1 MKNRIFALL
10 LLCIAGSSC
19 LKEKLEEGYNKQE
32 ANIDSYIAKNPTGQ
46 RDSVIIDT
54 LGTYLDTTFVYDTTY
69 VDDVTIIDTSI
80 ANIELKYKT
89 EKRDTVITDSL
100 RVVYNGGATRLVRL
114 EEGNGPELSADGNIA
129 FYYAGYTFNGSIDK
143 RNLFVTNHQATA
155 ESSNFSLTDP
165 DYSLYEINLG
175 ETELIEGLR
184 DGLIGVRAGEQCDIL
199 FSGKYAF
206 GNSVFGTIPANSAL
220 AFQIWVVG
228 VSND

>member
-32 ANIDSYIAKNPTGQ
+32 ANIDSYIAKNPTGT

-54 LGTYLDTTFVYDTTY
+54 LRTYLDTTFVFDTTY
-69 VDDVTIIDTSI
+69 VDDKMVIDTTI
-80 ANIELKYKT
+80 AGIEVKHET
-89 EKRDTVITDSL
+89 QKRDTTITDSL
-100 RVVYNGGATRLVRL
+100 RVVYNGGSTRLVRL
-114 EEGNGPELSADGNIA
+114 EGTGPMLEPDGSVS
-129 FYYAGYTFNGSIDK
+129 FYYAGYTFSGSIDK
-143 RNLFVTNHQATA
+143 KGLFVTNHQATA
-155 ESSNFSLTDP
+155 ESSGFVLSDP

-184 DGLIGVRAGEQCDIL
+184 DGLIGVRAGERCDIL